1 MMKRRSTWLAGSGSL
16 LLILSLSGLV
26 SGAEPPAT
34 APAVTID
41 TTATFEDL
49 NGDGIDDDCTAAVEV
64 LDQAAVDVEVA
75 TVDTNADG
83 VISTTEA
90 AHSPRLGGKNC
101 NHGGY
106 VSWIA
111 HQSQCTTAPVDE
123 TVDPADETDETD
135 QTVVLAVTTP
145 PDAEPDRVESCETG
159 VAPAITA
166 AKKDKVAA
174 AAARAASKA
183 ERTLARETAK
193 AERTAARTA
202 AKAERTA
209 AREAAKAERTAARDA
224 AKAARAAAHAAKA
237 KHHSH

>member
-34 APAVTID
+34 DPAVTVD

-49 NGDGIDDDCTAAVEV
+49 NGDGIDDDCTVAVEV
-64 LDQAAVDVEVA
+64 LDQGAVDTEVA
-75 TVDTNADG
+75 TVDTDADG

-90 AHSPRLGGKNC
+90 AHSPRTGGKNC

-111 HQSQCTTAPVDE
+111 HQNHNCVVDE
-123 TVDPADETDETD
+123 PVVEPTVET
-135 QTVVLAVTTP
+135 VVTTP
-145 PDAEPDRVESCETG
+145 PDAEPDVTVEACE
-159 VAPAITA
+159 PAADGAARAAILAERALAHDA
-166 AKKDKVAA
+166 AKTAREQA
-174 AAARAASKA
+174 RAAARA
-183 ERTLARETAK
+183 ERE
-193 AERTAARTA
+193 A

-209 AREAAKAERTAARDA
+209 AREAAKAERAAARDA
-224 AKAARAAAHAAKA
+224 RKAAAKA

>member
-34 APAVTID
+34 DPVVTVD

-49 NGDGIDDDCTAAVEV
+49 NGDGIDDDCTAAVET
-64 LDQAAVDVEVA
+64 LDQTAVDAELA

-90 AHSPRLGGKNC
+90 AHSPRIGGKNC

-111 HQSQCTTAPVDE
+111 HQNHNCVVDE
-123 TVDPADETDETD
+123 PVVEPTVDE
-135 QTVVLAVTTP
+135 VVTTP
-145 PDAEPDRVESCETG
+145 PDAEPDVTVDACE
-159 VAPAITA
+159 PAA
-166 AKKDKVAA
+166 DG
-174 AAARAASKA
+174 AARAAIKA
-183 ERTLARETAK
+183 ERALAREAAKTAR
-193 AERTAARTA
+193 EVARDA
-202 AKAERTA
+202 AKAERAA
-209 AREAAKAERTAARDA
+209 AREAAKAERAAARDA
-224 AKAARAAAHAAKA
+224 RKAAHAAWKA
-237 KHHSH
+237 TKAHGGGH